1 MMRVKLKFYQEEIF
15 LSLSLSALLCKKKFL
30 ITTKAN
36 RS

>member
-1 MMRVKLKFYQEEIF
+1 MMRVKLKFYQEETF
-15 LSLSLSALLCKKKFL
+15 LSLSLSALCKKKFL